1 MVERVAQSNFT
12 WVSANLVIN
21 GTNWTNPSWVKPY
34 KIFKI
39 GTAFVGVIGLTT
51 TETPAVSAKGVTAGF
66 KTLEMFVIL

>member
-39 GTAFVGVIGLTT
+39 GTAFVGVITGNLKLHTDSENDWSVLNT
-51 TETPAVSAKGVTAGF
+51 
-66 KTLEMFVIL
+66 